1 MKYCKQCLMPD
12 TRPGI
17 KFDEHEICMACINYQ
32 KQKET
37 DWTARWTELKK
48 LCDKYRNKNGSKY
61 DCAIAVSGG
70 KDSHFQT
77 YLLKEKLKMNPLLIS
92 VGYFDWT
99 KTGKQNIENLSDTF
113 GCDII
118 KLEPNRKVG
127 RIMYKKAL
135 EKLGSP
141 TWYLDALVYSF
152 PVRTA
157 INEGIELLVY
167 GEDINYTYGGQH
179 DVETPSALTQSK
191 NDVVKPAWDIW
202 FEDGDIS
209 PKDLEMTQH
218 PTSEDMQKS
227 NLNPIYLSYFVP
239 WNSHHNFEVA
249 KKFGF
254 RHLGHEYDREN
265 NLDNYDQLDSL
276 SYLLHPWM
284 KYPKFGHAFATDMA
298 SKWIRYGL
306 KTRKEMIPLVE
317 EKDSQLDQ
325 GIVEAFCSFTRM
337 SKREFWEIVDKWY
350 NPNLFEKDNDGI
362 WHPKFK
368 VGVGL

>member
-1 MKYCKQCLMPD
+1 MKYCKNCLMPD

-17 KFDEHEICMACINYQ
+17 KFDDNGVCVACINFQ

-37 DWTARWTELKK
+37 DWATRWKELEK
-48 LCDKYRNKNGSKY
+48 LCDKYRNKNGSGY

-77 YLLKEKLKMNPLLIS
+77 YLMKEKLKMNPLLIS

-99 KTGKQNIENLSDTF
+99 ETGKQNIKNLSDAF

-118 KLEPNRKVG
+118 SLEPNRKVG

-152 PVRTA
+152 PVNTA
-157 INEGIELLVY
+157 INQGIELLVY
-167 GEDINYTYGGQH
+167 GEDINYTYGGQYGT
-179 DVETPSALTQSK
+179 ETPSALEQSK
-191 NDVVKPAWDIW
+191 NDVVKPVWDIW

-209 PKDLEMTQH
+209 EKDLEMAKQ
-218 PTSEDMQKS
+218 PTSEQIQKA
-227 NLNPIYLSYFVP
+227 NLYSIYLSYFVP
-239 WNSHHNFEVA
+239 WSSHHNYEVA

-254 RHLGHEYDREN
+254 SHLGHEYNREN
-265 NLDNYDQLDSL
+265 SVDDYDQLDSL
-276 SYLLHPWM
+276 SYLINPWM

-298 SKWIRYGL
+298 SRLIRYNL
-306 KTRKEMIPLVE
+306 KTREEMIPIVE
-317 EKDSQLDQ
+317 EKDHYLDQ
-325 GIVEAFCSFTRM
+325 GIVDAFCSFTRI
-337 SKREFWEIVDKWY
+337 SEREFWEIVDKWY
-350 NPNLFEKDNDGI
+350 NPELFQKDNDGI

-368 VGVGL
+368 VGTG